1 MDDVNQDLNPFCCW
15 FQPGAIRGGAS
26 VAGRSLFG
34 VTSSVKVLGGW
45 MDGWMLSGFGGVVNT
60 DVSSSELAGIRRFSW
75 VENARSEGLETCK
88 CF

>member
-1 MDDVNQDLNPFCCW
+1 MWCFCCR
-15 FQPGAIRGGAS
+15 A
-26 VAGRSLFG
+26 LFG
-34 VTSSVKVLGGW
+34 VTSSVKVLG
-45 MDGWMLSGFGGVVNT
+45 GWMLSGFGGVVNT